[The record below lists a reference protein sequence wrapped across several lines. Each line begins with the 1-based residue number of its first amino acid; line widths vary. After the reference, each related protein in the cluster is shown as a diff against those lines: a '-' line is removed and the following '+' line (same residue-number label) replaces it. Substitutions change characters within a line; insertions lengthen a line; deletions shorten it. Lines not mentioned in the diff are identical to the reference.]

1 MEGVVDWVI
10 RDLYSKIGGID
21 ACVTE
26 FIRVT
31 DRLLPEGEFYKYT
44 PELRS
49 EGARKSHTQIG
60 TPVLV
65 QLLGGQPPALAE
77 NAARAAALGAHG
89 IDLNFGCPAKTV
101 NRHDG
106 GASLLKN
113 PQRVFDVVK
122 AVRNSTPGA
131 KTVSAKIRLGF
142 SDKSQF
148 LEIAKAAEEGGASW
162 LTVHART
169 RDEGYRPPA
178 HWEYIAQ
185 IRETLQIPVVAN
197 GDIWTLEDFIRC
209 QEVSGCSSFM
219 MGRGLMSDPFLALK
233 IKFYLQHKELSAN
246 QPWSDVEAWLKPFFE
261 QSRDFRSPHY
271 AVCRLKQWTRALA
284 RTYPEAQHFFSQI
297 KLLEDSGEIEKILKE
312 LPFSERTPRP
322 SLFASPERQKFF
334 ENKSTHGLDLADSAT
349 TQKPQGLDATRSL

>member
-10 RDLYSKIGGID
+10 RDLYTEIGGLD
-21 ACVTE
+21 MCVTE

-31 DRLLPEGEFYKYT
+31 DRLLPESEFYKYA
-44 PELRS
+44 PELLTSPALPSQKR
-49 EGARKSHTQIG
+49 SHTRSAV
-60 TPVLV
+60 PVLV

-77 NAARAAALGAHG
+77 NAARAAKLGAHG

-113 PQRVFDVVK
+113 PHRVFDVVK
-122 AVRNSTPGA
+122 AVRLATPQA
-131 KTVSAKIRLGF
+131 QTVSAKIRLGF

-185 IRETLQIPVVAN
+185 IREALTIPVVAN
-197 GDIWTLEDFIRC
+197 GDIWTLDDFIRC
-209 QEVSGCSSFM
+209 KDVSGCTSFM

-233 IKFYLQHKELSAN
+233 IKFYLQNKRVP
-246 QPWSDVEAWLKPFFE
+246 QPTDGLDSDWSGARAWLEPFFE
-261 QSRDFRSPHY
+261 KSRLFRSPHY
-271 AVCRLKQWTRALA
+271 AVCRLKQWSRALA
-284 RTYPEAQHFFSQI
+284 RTYPEAQNFFSRI
-297 KLLEDSGEIEKILKE
+297 KLFEEASEIEKILKE
-312 LPFSERTPRP
+312 PLSLSETQLP
-322 SLFASPERQKFF
+322 SPISQ
-334 ENKSTHGLDLADSAT
+334 L
-349 TQKPQGLDATRSL
+349 